1 MPPKYTKESFLKAYR
16 TQNPSYESMN
26 DNTLF
31 NNLMAKYP
39 KYKDNIENY
48 ETEYSS
54 SLWDGLPNVIKDG
67 YNRSLQGMAHEI
79 ATGKKRFDLGDYDP
93 SVIEDIGAEV
103 ASFFAPADFAL
114 TVATGGI
121 GSVAGKKVLSKFVFK
136 KLMKNGVK
144 SAVAR
149 NVANKSVASASR
161 GIASGI
167 GAGATTLGVYGG
179 AGDAL
184 RQKLETGVI
193 QKDKVVKST
202 AKGFVLGGITT
213 GVGGFLSSRGAS
225 TLTKV
230 AAEIGA
236 FGTGAPLMEGEIPTP
251 QDYIHTAGMIIGIKG
266 VHKLLKAPV
275 TIEAMVK
282 RGSVFEMPKATE
294 TIRPSDKEGEAYLK
308 AQVKTEFQAQQAQD
322 VWRSRDGK
330 TRVFI
335 SDVKGDKYHVV
346 DLVNKQSKWMKK
358 DKFHSRFQDRPQEM
372 SSAEFGKHQIDSTVN
387 LESALGY
394 DKKSAHIKRMKFA
407 NENLQGAKDILLEHL
422 DTKGFHEYNK
432 SLQMEKRLADLGK
445 DFKEKGWDVPLMPTH
460 NMINKHLPKW
470 LAEGAKALL
479 PAKNRSGNP
488 LYRKFIADS
497 MVAQDLQVKLMG
509 KYLTKMHN
517 LPGDVLNMTNR
528 KARALTN
535 KITGKR
541 FKSAQEYLEH
551 LTERKENKGGVEG
564 RGLRDWD
571 LFTDQL
577 FKEAADAG
585 IQIPGY
591 IKNYVPK
598 MLKKDVA
605 NVLFSDIL
613 SIQEKGVK
621 MEHILEVFD
630 NDGNWIKK
638 NPREAQIMNSII
650 LGSIVKMKPEIR
662 KIIEN
667 NMKSESGEY
676 SALRS
681 YAIIGRE
688 IYNNIY
694 NPFGNLENKRR
705 ASLPKEYYE
714 RNMGV
719 LMANYAT
726 RVAKRI
732 AQVEIYGD
740 KGQKF
745 NALADKVIASGDGK
759 THNMMREVYLHM
771 TGLIEHDREK
781 NFKPTTKKWI
791 QGIMAY
797 ETATKISLGFATIPN
812 LTQFTISTA
821 VDAGYLRTI
830 RGAYQL
836 ATNKEVRK
844 RIEQSGATN
853 YSMILEM
860 MGINQATSRTSKVVD
875 GLSKLTGFTQINK
888 FNQRLAAATAGV
900 FVKDLHKMAKSGF
913 SQKRRNWAK
922 EKLKELGV
930 DSTKELT
937 NSDVKTAMERF
948 ARKSQ
953 LQKDILEDPLIFNN
967 PQTRLFTQ
975 FKRFGYRQYQLSR
988 NLLVNDFKRGNIMP
1002 ILRLAAGGVAGGMFV
1017 GLAKQKIK
1025 ELLSGEASV
1034 DPQQMPK
1041 EFEDIIEAISAVG
1054 AFGVVGDIMSA
1065 SVEEGKSVSRA
1076 IKFATTPPFLDDID
1090 KFFNRFLFPMEKDF
1104 ETFQEDAFRRAP
1116 IRLLRLQGGVLR
1128 EVSKHFETKGMT
1140 IERIK
1145 TMRKRVV
1152 SDVITKLVDAR
1163 SDQDYDSALAL
1174 VRNWNSNYEDFP
1186 ITGDSINNKAIY
1198 RRKMRKYK
1206 RQALEN

>member
-1 MPPKYTKESFLKAYR
+1 
-16 TQNPSYESMN
+16 
-26 DNTLF
+26 
-31 NNLMAKYP
+31 
-39 KYKDNIENY
+39 
-48 ETEYSS
+48 
-54 SLWDGLPNVIKDG
+54 
-67 YNRSLQGMAHEI
+67 
-79 ATGKKRFDLGDYDP
+79 
-93 SVIEDIGAEV
+93 
-103 ASFFAPADFAL
+103 
-114 TVATGGI
+114 
-121 GSVAGKKVLSKFVFK
+121 
-136 KLMKNGVK
+136 
-144 SAVAR
+144 
-149 NVANKSVASASR
+149 
-161 GIASGI
+161 
-167 GAGATTLGVYGG
+167 
-179 AGDAL
+179 
-184 RQKLETGVI
+184 
-193 QKDKVVKST
+193 
-202 AKGFVLGGITT
+202 
-213 GVGGFLSSRGAS
+213 
-225 TLTKV
+225 
-230 AAEIGA
+230 
-236 FGTGAPLMEGEIPTP
+236 
-251 QDYIHTAGMIIGIKG
+251 
-266 VHKLLKAPV
+266 
-275 TIEAMVK
+275 
-282 RGSVFEMPKATE
+282 
-294 TIRPSDKEGEAYLK
+294 
-308 AQVKTEFQAQQAQD
+308 
-322 VWRSRDGK
+322 
-330 TRVFI
+330 
-335 SDVKGDKYHVV
+335 
-346 DLVNKQSKWMKK
+346 
-358 DKFHSRFQDRPQEM
+358 
-372 SSAEFGKHQIDSTVN
+372 
-387 LESALGY
+387 
-394 DKKSAHIKRMKFA
+394 
-407 NENLQGAKDILLEHL
+407 
-422 DTKGFHEYNK
+422 
-432 SLQMEKRLADLGK
+432 
-445 DFKEKGWDVPLMPTH
+445 
-460 NMINKHLPKW
+460 
-470 LAEGAKALL
+470 
-479 PAKNRSGNP
+479 
-488 LYRKFIADS
+488 
-497 MVAQDLQVKLMG
+497 
-509 KYLTKMHN
+509 
-517 LPGDVLNMTNR
+517 
-528 KARALTN
+528 
-535 KITGKR
+535 
-541 FKSAQEYLEH
+541 
-551 LTERKENKGGVEG
+551 
-564 RGLRDWD
+564 
-571 LFTDQL
+571 
-577 FKEAADAG
+577 
-585 IQIPGY
+585 
-591 IKNYVPK
+591 
-598 MLKKDVA
+598 
-605 NVLFSDIL
+605 
-613 SIQEKGVK
+613 
-621 MEHILEVFD
+621 
-630 NDGNWIKK
+630 
-638 NPREAQIMNSII
+638 
-650 LGSIVKMKPEIR
+650 
-662 KIIEN
+662 
-667 NMKSESGEY
+667 
-676 SALRS
+676 
-681 YAIIGRE
+681 
-688 IYNNIY
+688 
-694 NPFGNLENKRR
+694 
-705 ASLPKEYYE
+705 
-714 RNMGV
+714 
-719 LMANYAT
+719 MANYAT

-1198 RRKMRKYK
+1198 NRFNIFKSSWIIISSCRITPTSGISRFTS
-1206 RQALEN
+1206 

>member
-1 MPPKYTKESFLKAYR
+1 
-16 TQNPSYESMN
+16 
-26 DNTLF
+26 
-31 NNLMAKYP
+31 MAKYP